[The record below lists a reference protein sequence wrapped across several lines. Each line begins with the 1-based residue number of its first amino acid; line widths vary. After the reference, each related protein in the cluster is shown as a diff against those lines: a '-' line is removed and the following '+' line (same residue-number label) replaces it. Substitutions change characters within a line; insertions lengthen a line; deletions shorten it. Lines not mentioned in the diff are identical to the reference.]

1 MGVTRGMAKAN
12 LERVFFETD
21 FRPETQKQRVALE
34 KESLCRLILVGRVWK
49 ADALGVGMLWS

>member
-1 MGVTRGMAKAN
+1 MAKAK